1 MARNIVNVVIYIL
14 ANIHL
19 TASTLLLLYVL
30 YFVCDDAN
38 YRIELAGDTERV
50 VMGEGPFR

>member
-1 MARNIVNVVIYIL
+1 MARNIVIYIL

-19 TASTLLLLYVL
+19 TASTLLLLLYVL

-38 YRIELAGDTERV
+38 YRTDLAGDTERV